1 MKPRTFL
8 SPLLSIAVTTAGIM
22 LPVTE
27 GWADWV
33 GGQVL
38 VPETS
43 IEHAD
48 HIGRFA
54 HTNTK
59 IFVPT
64 GGMDNVN
71 PSGEAGPEIA
81 PPPDSSLYYET
92 PASLGCIYRLTSV
105 SSGQVGC

>member
-8 SPLLSIAVTTAGIM
+8 SPLLSIAMTTAGII

-38 VPETS
+38 VPDTS

-64 GGMDNVN
+64 GGMDNVHP
-71 PSGEAGPEIA
+71 PSGGAGPEIA

-92 PASLGCIYRLTSV
+92 PASLDCIYRLTSV
-105 SSGQVGC
+105 LS